1 MTIIS
6 VFSKR
11 KRQNKIISIILIN
24 PKLQH
29 RVAVPCT
36 EGLMESEADF
46 DGEDV
51 LKLAAFNGII
61 ECEPPN
67 NKLGRFNGKAR
78 VYISY
83 N

>member
-1 MTIIS
+1 M
-6 VFSKR
+6 
-11 KRQNKIISIILIN
+11 
-24 PKLQH
+24 
-29 RVAVPCT
+29 AVPCT

-67 NKLGRFNGKAR
+67 NKLGRFNGKDR
-78 VYISY
+78 VYISSK
-83 N
+83 

>member
-1 MTIIS
+1 
-6 VFSKR
+6 
-11 KRQNKIISIILIN
+11 
-24 PKLQH
+24 
-29 RVAVPCT
+29 
-36 EGLMESEADF
+36 MESEADF

-67 NKLGRFNGKAR
+67 NKLGRFNGKAW

-83 N
+83 NL